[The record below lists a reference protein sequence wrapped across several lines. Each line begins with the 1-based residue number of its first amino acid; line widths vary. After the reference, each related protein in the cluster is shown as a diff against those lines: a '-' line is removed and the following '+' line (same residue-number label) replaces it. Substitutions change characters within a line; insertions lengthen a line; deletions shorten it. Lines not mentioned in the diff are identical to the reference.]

1 MKVKEILRVQN
12 QRGVQKLELSIGTEA
27 CVCPRA
33 LTDFRNVEP
42 RIVEATR
49 RVKS

>member
-1 MKVKEILRVQN
+1 MHSWVHMEVKEILRVQN

-33 LTDFRNVEP
+33 LTDSE
-42 RIVEATR
+42 T
-49 RVKS
+49 